1 MRIYEKGTV
10 SVTVRANKVRTE
22 NDITVKRITSD
33 DELQDALSLA
43 ENVFMQ
49 FEAPTFTKR
58 GTESFL
64 SFIWGKRLREMF
76 EDGSFTVWGCYRGKE
91 LAGMIAL
98 RDCAHISLAFVRS
111 DFHRQGIGR
120 MLYTAAKD
128 EALAHGTKRIT
139 VNASDCGIPFY
150 HAMGFRKTDMQL
162 LTDGILYTPMAARI

>member
-1 MRIYEKGTV
+1 MKGTI
-10 SVTVRANKVRTE
+10 SVPVNANKVYTE
-22 NDITVKRITSD
+22 NDFAIKRITAD
-33 DELQDALSLA
+33 DEFQDALKLA

-49 FEAPTFTKR
+49 FEAPDFTKR

-64 SFIWGKRLREMF
+64 SFLWGKRVREMF
-76 EDGSFTVWGCYRGKE
+76 EDGSFAVWSCYCGNE
-91 LAGMIAL
+91 LAGMIAM
-98 RDCAHISLAFVRS
+98 RDCEHISLAFVRS

-120 MLYTAAKD
+120 MLYAAAKD

-162 LTDGILYTPMAARI
+162 LADGIQYTPMAARI